1 MLPVVAPVLI
11 AGTEAFS
18 AAYAN
23 SSGDGW
29 KWCGLLAA
37 FSVLYLA
44 IGIFAFEPL
53 LEES

>member
-18 AAYAN
+18 AAYAQT
-23 SSGDGW
+23 SGEGW
-29 KWCGLLAA
+29 KWCGLLAIFA
-37 FSVLYLA
+37 VLYLV